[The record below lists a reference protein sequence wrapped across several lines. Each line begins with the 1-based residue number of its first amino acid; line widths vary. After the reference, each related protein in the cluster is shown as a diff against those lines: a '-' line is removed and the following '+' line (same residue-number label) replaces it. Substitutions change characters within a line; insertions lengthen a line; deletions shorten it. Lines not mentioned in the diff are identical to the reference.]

1 MFSTQYELNV
11 SVYDIIYTYM
21 SWGRAATRGNDQ
33 GGFESE
39 NWNFIMP
46 VPCEFLQLIQRLTN
60 VLNKLQFIT
69 NIKILHVSAPGCHP
83 QGVKKVNQSRY
94 RPGVAQRVPGS

>member
-1 MFSTQYELNV
+1 VFSTRYELNV
-11 SVYDIIYTYM
+11 SVYVIIYTYM
-21 SWGRAATRGNDQ
+21 SWGRAAIRVNDQ

-46 VPCEFLQLIQRLTN
+46 VRCIFLQLIHRLTN

-69 NIKILHVSAPGCHP
+69 NNKILHVSAPGFHP
-83 QGVKKVNQSRY
+83 QGVKR
-94 RPGVAQRVPGS
+94 